1 LIFAGGQTATSNP
14 ELFSDFFD
22 FIALGDGEELLPE
35 IGLVI
40 EEEKNNNLSRE
51 DFLLDLTQVSGVYVP
66 RFYDV
71 AEDSSVYPNRP
82 DVPRRI
88 LRRVATPLPAYSI
101 GFVPFV

>member
-1 LIFAGGQTATSNP
+1 MVFVGGQTATSNP

-22 FIALGDGEELLPE
+22 LIALGDGEKLLPE

-40 EEEKNNNLSRE
+40 EDGKNNNLSRE
-51 DFLLDLTQVSGVYVP
+51 DFLLDLAQVPAVYVP

-71 AEDSSVYPNRP
+71 LEDSSVYLNRL

-88 LRRVATPLPAYSI
+88 L
-101 GFVPFV
+101 

>member
-1 LIFAGGQTATSNP
+1 MIFAGGQTATSNP